1 MHLIRFTLLA
11 CAVTF
16 SAAASAETPKK
27 TGPSASASSS
37 PKKTNP
43 SPTKKTGDT
52 SDGSKKNAKA
62 PETK

>member
-27 TGPSASASSS
+27 TGPSASASNS

-43 SPTKKTGDT
+43 PPTKKTGDT
-52 SDGSKKNAKA
+52 SDGSKKDAKP
-62 PETK
+62 PESK